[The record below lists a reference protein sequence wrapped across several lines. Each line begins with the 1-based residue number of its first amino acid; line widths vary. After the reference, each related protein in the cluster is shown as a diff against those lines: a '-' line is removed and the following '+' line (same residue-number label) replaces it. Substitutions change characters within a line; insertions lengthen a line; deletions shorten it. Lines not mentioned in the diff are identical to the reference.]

1 MKEENPTASDSSI
14 STLTYHVTALQ
25 ITIYFNKE
33 GDHDHNGLIFALTEN
48 VPILKYIRALAR
60 VGLPQGAGDHGGHD
74 DMPEE
79 WYKQAK
85 ERAQKIGVSLPSN
98 PQEARQPHPLVRP
111 LVLRARKCDRLQVD
125 LHNEVSGRHVGLH
138 LVGDGYD
145 VKMDD
150 GSHVG
155 ENDSSLTPPDGRR
168 IYTWICNHEG
178 VFPFHDGGNY
188 SGGEDGTNVHGLF
201 GALVVEPTG
210 SIWRDP
216 VTGRRS
222 EDERGAF
229 QELDGLYLDILP
241 PGPAQTES
249 IRESHTTLDNHPW
262 PKPCPYPNFNKEA
275 HREFV
280 IIFHD
285 EPEFQPPHGLL
296 ERDPCDRGSSG
307 GHGGGG
313 HGEHVDQLPIMPI
326 SYRAEPMINRERTLW
341 RLLRE
346 GHFLKLPVLN
356 EEQHHSSWMFGDPVT
371 PILKAYIGDPVRIR
385 LVHAGVKETH
395 VFHLHL
401 YEWHAVP
408 QDQNS
413 PRIDAISFSPQTG
426 HTIEPVWGAGN
437 RHQVAGDVI
446 WHCHLYPHF
455 HEGMWGIFRTFE
467 TRQDGKDGDFLQS
480 SDPIYRGR
488 RIGRYPDGTPIERLL
503 PLPDR
508 DPPPQPTAIRPGY
521 PLYIPGEIRQKS
533 PTPPWPLRNTAMPTD
548 FDYRLLPTDLERN
561 AFNEQ
566 PVPGEMFT
574 RNRVAKQQDEEWA
587 KLPEFQQN
595 DGKVISHDVVVTRK
609 RIEYNDHGWFDPD
622 GHLYYLAAEGD
633 PDGRPGPKE
642 PLFFRAQHG
651 QILNLTLANRLPP
664 RIEGTAFDPPFPP
677 CPERPWEG
685 ECSMHVHMV
694 KFDPICGDGASVGWN
709 YISGPRLGRKMVY
722 RWWAD
727 QEFGT
732 IFFHDHLFANY
743 RQKHG
748 LFGALIVEPIGAKF
762 YDNFS
767 NREIVSGLQARLK
780 LRESVQTKVA
790 RAEGLPD
797 TNWVREFCIA
807 IGDFIPMFDRT
818 GEPLNPPAHPGGHGD
833 QGVMALNYRNEP
845 IRERGGDPAFWFS
858 SRHHPDPATTR
869 FAAFENDPI
878 WFRLVQGSHEEQH
891 SFQIHGMRWRR
902 FRVNVDSP
910 VRNQQTFGI
919 AEAFTFINHEQF
931 GPGDYLYKLSGA
943 DDLWLGC
950 WGLIRAF
957 QKSALPS
964 ETGDLRRLQDEDTAA
979 EGEETVPV
987 AQTDTVTTGGE
998 ASLPVV
1004 VEVEAAPETKVPC
1017 GASVRSFHV
1026 VAEPRR
1032 LVYREPDLVDPFGLV
1047 YRLVSVTSPDG
1058 REHPVPTTGIL
1069 EPLVLRCREGEWV
1082 KVTVENRLPEHLHPE
1097 PFAPKVPVEERDPR
1111 TFRPERPVSSHVSL
1125 HADLLEYDI
1134 TRDDGANVG
1143 LNPEQTIPPGASRT
1157 YTWYA
1162 TRLPRRSNAD
1172 EPIGP
1177 VLLQDMA
1184 DFRNHR
1190 HHGLIGALIVEA
1202 EDATPLAV
1210 GENEATASENAPEAW
1225 YGTRATILRGEE
1237 QSEEIV
1243 LLLQDGLR
1251 LYLNGNVNFPIP
1263 DIPADPG
1270 EDEPDPEDQGQKGF
1284 NYRTEPVGPNDE
1296 PRCDCANSR
1305 DWLANPNPATPVW
1318 CVPVGKTVRFHLVGA
1333 CDKPRNHSF
1342 TIHGVTWP
1350 EWRFLSREKQPKVAS
1365 ESAISCATIRTFEF
1379 IPEHTGDHA
1388 YRSGVLK
1395 WAVSQGLWGIL
1406 RVVGDT
1412 DISG

>member
-60 VGLPQGAGDHGGHD
+60 VGLPQKAGDHGGHD
-74 DMPEE
+74 DTPEE

-111 LVLRARKCDRLQVD
+111 LVLRARKCDRLQVE
-125 LHNEVSGRHVGLH
+125 LHNQIQGRCVGLH
-138 LVGDGYD
+138 LVADGYD
-145 VKMDD
+145 VKTDD

-155 ENDSSLTPPDGRR
+155 RNASSLVAPDNCRT
-168 IYTWICNHEG
+168 YTWQCLHEG

-188 SGGEDGTNVHGLF
+188 SGGEEGTNVHGLF
-201 GALVVEPTG
+201 GALAVEPAG
-210 SIWRDP
+210 AIWRDP

-222 EDERGAF
+222 VDQNGNF
-229 QELDGLYLDILP
+229 HELDGLYLDILP
-241 PGPAQTES
+241 PGKTDDSESAQS
-249 IRESHTTLDNHPW
+249 DTTLDNHQW
-262 PKPCPYPNFNKEA
+262 PPPEEYPNFDEA

-280 IIFHD
+280 IFFHD
-285 EPEFQPPHGLL
+285 EPEFQPPHGKL
-296 ERDPCDRGSSG
+296 ETSPCEEGGSSG
-307 GHGGGG
+307 GGGHTGG
-313 HGEHVDQLPIMPI
+313 HGGHADNLPIMPI
-326 SYRAEPMINRERTLW
+326 SYRSEPMINRERILW
-341 RLLRE
+341 GLLRQ
-346 GHFLKLPVLN
+346 GHVLKRPVLN

-385 LVHAGVKETH
+385 LLHAGVKETH

-408 QDQNS
+408 QDKCS
-413 PRIDAISFSPQTG
+413 PRIDAISISPQTG

-455 HEGMWGIFRTFE
+455 HEGMWGMFRTFE
-467 TRQDGKDGDFLQS
+467 TLQEGKDGDALQS
-480 SDPIYRGR
+480 RSPIYASR

-503 PLPDR
+503 PLPGR
-508 DPPPQPTAIRPGY
+508 EPPPRPTLTRPGY
-521 PLYIPGEIRQKS
+521 PLYIPGEVRQKS
-533 PTPPWPLRNTAMPTD
+533 PTPPWPLKDRPMPAD
-548 FDYRLLPTDLERN
+548 FDYRPMPTDLERN
-561 AFNEQ
+561 AFNNQ

-574 RNRVAKQQDEEWA
+574 RNPFAKQQDEEW
-587 KLPEFQQN
+587 KENPKFEWN
-595 DGKVISHDVVVTRK
+595 DSREVSHNVVVKRK
-609 RIEYNDHGWFDPD
+609 RIEYNRHDWHDPD
-622 GHLYYLAAEGD
+622 GHLFYLPAEGD
-633 PDGRPGPKE
+633 PDTRPGPKE

-651 QILNLTLANRLPP
+651 QILNLTLANRLP
-664 RIEGTAFDPPFPP
+664 RTIAGTPFDPPFPP
-677 CPERPWEG
+677 CPSLPWEG
-685 ECSMHVHMV
+685 ECAMHVHMV

-709 YISGPRLGRKMVY
+709 YISGPRFDKKMVY

-767 NREIVSGLQARLK
+767 NREIVSGLQARIK

-790 RAEGLPD
+790 RTEGLPD
-797 TNWVREFCIA
+797 TNWFREFCIG
-807 IGDFIPMFDRT
+807 IGDFIPMFNRA
-818 GEPLNPPAHPGGHGD
+818 GEPLNPPDHPGGHGD

-845 IRERGGDPAFWFS
+845 IRERGGNPAFWFS
-858 SRHHPDPATTR
+858 SWHHPDPDTTR
-869 FAAFENDPI
+869 FGAFGNDPI
-878 WFRLVQGSHEEQH
+878 WIRLVQGSHEEQH

-902 FRVNVDSP
+902 FRVNVGSP
-910 VRNQQTFGI
+910 IRNQQSLGI

-957 QKSALPS
+957 QESALPS
-964 ETGDLRRLQDEDTAA
+964 ETGGLRRLQDEDTAA
-979 EGEETVPV
+979 GEETVPA
-987 AQTDTVTTGGE
+987 AQTDTVRSGGE
-998 ASLPVV
+998 VSELIV
-1004 VEVEAAPETKVPC
+1004 VEAEAAPETEVPP

-1069 EPLVLRCREGEWV
+1069 EPLVLRCREREWV
-1082 KVTVENRLPEHLHPE
+1082 KVTVENRLPEHQQPE

-1134 TRDDGANVG
+1134 TQDDGANVG

-1210 GENEATASENAPEAW
+1210 GENEATAAENAPEAW
-1225 YGTRATILRGEE
+1225 YGTRATILCGEE

-1270 EDEPDPEDQGQKGF
+1270 EDEPDTEDQGQKGF

-1296 PRCDCANSR
+1296 PRCDCGNSR

-1379 IPEHTGDHA
+1379 IPKHTGDHA

>member
-1 MKEENPTASDSSI
+1 MKEENSTASDSTI
-14 STLTYHVTALQ
+14 STRTYHITALP

-33 GDHDHNGLIFALTEN
+33 GDHDHNGLMFALTEN
-48 VPILKYIRALAR
+48 VPILKYIRALAK
-60 VGLPQGAGDHGGHD
+60 VGSPQGAGNHDGHED
-74 DMPEE
+74 KPEE

-85 ERAQKIGVSLPSN
+85 ERAEKIRVPLPSN
-98 PQEARQPHPLVRP
+98 PQQARQPHPLVRP
-111 LVLRARKCDRLQVD
+111 LVLRARLGDRLQVE

-145 VKMDD
+145 VNTDD
-150 GSHVG
+150 GSQVG
-155 ENDSSLTPPDGRR
+155 KNDSSLTPPDKRG
-168 IYTWICNHEG
+168 IYTWICNNEG

-201 GALVVEPTG
+201 GALVVEPKG

-216 VTGRRS
+216 VTARRS
-222 EDERGAF
+222 EDEQGVF
-229 QELDGLYLDILP
+229 QELDGLYMDILP
-241 PGPAQTES
+241 PGKAQTEP
-249 IRESHTTLDNHPW
+249 IRESHTTLDNHSW
-262 PKPCPYPNFNKEA
+262 PEPCPYTKFNEKA

-285 EPEFQPPHGLL
+285 EPEFLPPHGLL

-307 GHGGGG
+307 GHGSGRHGG
-313 HGEHVDQLPIMPI
+313 HAEQPPIMPI

-346 GHFLKLPVLN
+346 GHFLKRPVLN

-408 QDQNS
+408 QDEKS

-455 HEGMWGIFRTFE
+455 HEGMWGMFRSFE
-467 TRQDGKDGDFLQS
+467 TRQDGEDGDFLQS
-480 SDPIYRGR
+480 DDPIYRGR

-508 DPPPQPTAIRPGY
+508 DPPPRPTATRPGY
-521 PLYIPGEIRQKS
+521 PLYIPGEVRQKS
-533 PTPPWPLRNTAMPTD
+533 PTPPWPLRDKPMPAD
-548 FDYRLLPTDLERN
+548 FDYRLLSSDLERN

-574 RNRVAKQQDEEWA
+574 RNRIAKQQDEEWV
-587 KLPEFQQN
+587 KHVEFQQN
-595 DGKVISHDVVVTRK
+595 DGKVVHHNVVVTRK
-609 RIEYNDHGWFDPD
+609 RIEYNDHSWFDPD
-622 GHLYYLAAEGD
+622 GHLFYLAAEGE
-633 PDGRPGPKE
+633 PDTRPGPKE

-651 QILNLTLANRLPP
+651 QLLNLTLANRLPR

-685 ECSMHVHMV
+685 ECAMHVHMV

-709 YISGPRLGRKMVY
+709 YISGPVLGKKMVY

-767 NREIVSGLQARLK
+767 NRQIVSGLQARIK

-790 RAEGLPD
+790 RTQGLPD

-807 IGDFIPMFDRT
+807 IADFIPMFDRT

-845 IRERGGDPAFWFS
+845 IRERKGDPAFWFS
-858 SRHHPDPATTR
+858 SHHHPDPATTI

-878 WFRLVQGSHEEQH
+878 WFRLIQGSHEEQH
-891 SFQIHGMRWRR
+891 SFQIHGMRWLR
-902 FRVNVDSP
+902 FRMNVDSSI
-910 VRNQQTFGI
+910 RNQQTFGI
-919 AEAFTFINHEQF
+919 AEAFTFINHEKF

-950 WGLIRAF
+950 WGIIRSF
-957 QKSALPS
+957 PKSQSSQMSVTAA
-964 ETGDLRRLQDEDTAA
+964 ETGGLRRLEDEDLTMQEMGTAT
-979 EGEETVPV
+979 EDEP
-987 AQTDTVTTGGE
+987 
-998 ASLPVV
+998 
-1004 VEVEAAPETKVPC
+1004 VEVEAELLDSTVAQTVATPETGTEIPNNAKI
-1017 GASVRSFHV
+1017 RHFHV

-1032 LVYREPDLVDPFGLV
+1032 LVYRDSDLVDPFGLI
-1047 YRLVSVTSPDG
+1047 YRLESVTDLDG
-1058 REHPVPTTGIL
+1058 TTRPVPTRETP
-1069 EPLVLRCREGEWV
+1069 EPLVLRCRQGEWV
-1082 KVTVENRLPEHLHPE
+1082 RVTVENRLPRHLEPE
-1097 PFAPKVPVEERDPR
+1097 PFAPTVPLEEREER
-1111 TFRPERPVSSHVSL
+1111 TFRPQRPVSSHVSL
-1125 HADLLEYDI
+1125 HADLLQYDI

-1143 LNPEQTIPPGASRT
+1143 RNPEQTILPGESRT
-1157 YTWYA
+1157 YTWFA
-1162 TRLPRRSNAD
+1162 APPEASNAG
-1172 EPIGP
+1172 EPLGP
-1177 VLLQDMA
+1177 LLLQDMA

-1190 HHGLIGALIVEA
+1190 HHGLVGALIVEA

-1210 GENEATASENAPEAW
+1210 GEGEASAAQDAAEAW
-1225 YGTRATILRGEE
+1225 YGTRVTIVRSNSNLSQE
-1237 QSEEIV
+1237 QRRFEEIV

-1251 LYLNGNVNFPIP
+1251 LYLNGNLHFPISDAP
-1263 DIPADPG
+1263 LELGRIRRITKT
-1270 EDEPDPEDQGQKGF
+1270 KG
-1284 NYRTEPVGPNDE
+1284 RKG
-1296 PRCDCANSR
+1296 
-1305 DWLANPNPATPVW
+1305 LI
-1318 CVPVGKTVRFHLVGA
+1318 TVRSQLEPT
-1333 CDKPRNHSF
+1333 CPRWTAALRPWGTGSRTLTRPLPCGTYQWAERSTF
-1342 TIHGVTWP
+1342 ICWGRVTSLGTTASP
-1350 EWRFLSREKQPKVAS
+1350 STGSLGQNGGSSPLISSRGSLRRGLSA
-1365 ESAISCATIRTFEF
+1365 AA
-1379 IPEHTGDHA
+1379 
-1388 YRSGVLK
+1388 RSGYSSSHPNTQATTPT
-1395 WAVSQGLWGIL
+1395 AV
-1406 RVVGDT
+1406 VC
-1412 DISG
+1412 